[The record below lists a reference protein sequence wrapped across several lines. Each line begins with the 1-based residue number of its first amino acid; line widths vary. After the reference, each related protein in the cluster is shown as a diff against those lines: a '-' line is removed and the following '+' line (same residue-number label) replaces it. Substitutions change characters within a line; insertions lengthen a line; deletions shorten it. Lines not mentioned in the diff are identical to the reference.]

1 MEFLAMAD
9 YLDEAEKYLKTI
21 RDLECSG
28 RDAAQILSL
37 VLLLAHEKGVKE
49 GINEAKQI
57 YQRVP

>member
-1 MEFLAMAD
+1 MAD